1 MKIDSDC
8 LGWNP
13 SSVLISSIA
22 LGKLLNLSEPHFL
35 HSLNGDNNITSL
47 PQRVN
52 SLTTEPRAFKW
63 QWLQLLLPSP
73 STFSVYGLQFFFF
86 FSHIYFMN
94 LDCCLTCFS
103 PYFNFF
109 LDYALFAKLINVVS
123 SSFSHSSNFS
133 FFFLPIIMLFSF
145 HYLTSSQTGKTYLLS
160 CQKAQVLC

>member
-1 MKIDSDC
+1 MGIII
-8 LGWNP
+8 LLPYLRG
-13 SSVLISSIA
+13 LIV
-22 LGKLLNLSEPHFL
+22 
-35 HSLNGDNNITSL
+35 L
-47 PQRVN
+47 PQ
-52 SLTTEPRAFKW
+52 SLGHLSGSGYSCYYHHHQLFQYMAF
-63 QWLQLLLPSP
+63 S
-73 STFSVYGLQFFFF
+73 FFF

-109 LDYALFAKLINVVS
+109 LDYALLAKLINVVS